1 MSTPFLLIYGY
12 PEATPVGAALTKLL
26 RQANIAYHHLSS
38 LLLDKLIGDI
48 VNELDNIANNA
59 ARQLTADSPLKSN
72 DTPIVNNTE
81 TAANPALPTNQ
92 TDINGQNNEP
102 TSSFE
107 YSLSKSRDSHPFI
120 LFCNM
125 DKSLVMQ
132 LLTTFSQNNVRPI
145 PLKAVLTENNRAW
158 TVRQLI
164 TELKNENAYI
174 NTYQKL
180 RQGVAL
186 LEDLDRTTYTSSS
199 WHNLQEAKFAAKKLL
214 ENYQD
219 NRLSDLEQALK
230 QLTSAY
236 FSLQTL
242 VD

>member
-107 YSLSKSRDSHPFI
+107 YSLSKSCDSQPFI